1 MFACLSK
8 ELVWKCYKG
17 LAFSAWAPAESPVAP
32 TVLDPWQL
40 WSNIKWL
47 TEWMILRRK
56 QLLLWWLLQYP
67 EQLILRLKENPL
79 NLTHLLS
86 SQISY
91 ETPNRYWVK
100 RRTGPRPCPHI
111 TLRILL
117 YTCAPACFTGEV
129 FFKRRGLSY
138 STRLCILAPTI
149 DADCFVDMYYMKEH
163 RNNSCGLWFLQNVHG
178 RIRGTQSYD
187 LILPSVWWHLGK
199 HLSHLLPCGQ
209 EQQKH
214 RPSRWWVIPVADDV
228 KLKGDREK
236 AEQLCCHSSFIAN
249 WKGWERHAQEQL
261 KKKSNS
267 RTRNCRGGKG
277 ESLDLWVPRGYG
289 SFL

>member
-8 ELVWKCYKG
+8 ELAWKCYKG

-32 TVLDPWQL
+32 TVFDPWQL

-47 TEWMILRRK
+47 TNWMILRRK

-67 EQLILRLKENPL
+67 EQLILRPKENPL
-79 NLTHLLS
+79 NLTQLLS

-100 RRTGPRPCPHI
+100 RRTEPGPCPHI
-111 TLRILL
+111 TLRTLL
-117 YTCAPACFTGEV
+117 YTCAPACFIGEV

-138 STRLCILAPTI
+138 STRLCILAPTT

-163 RNNSCGLWFLQNVHG
+163 RNNNCGPWFLQNVQ
-178 RIRGTQSYD
+178 RRSRGAQSYD

-209 EQQKH
+209 EQQEH
-214 RPSRWWVIPVADDV
+214 RPSSTHSRWCDI
-228 KLKGDREK
+228 KRGQRK
-236 AEQLCCHSSFIAN
+236 
-249 WKGWERHAQEQL
+249 
-261 KKKSNS
+261 S
-267 RTRNCRGGKG
+267 RTTLLPFFFYC
-277 ESLDLWVPRGYG
+277 
-289 SFL
+289 